1 MAAAGG
7 CFFRI
12 KESYASLSPKE
23 QQIADYL
30 TQHPR
35 QASGM
40 SLEELAQACGSS
52 VSSVMR
58 LCKALKLSGYKE
70 LMKSLCGELS
80 VLEEN
85 REFEDIHPGDDP
97 EAVMSHLLTSDF
109 GALRTTMEMNDAAE
123 LERAVSLLCR
133 ARRTDFYGVGSSG
146 LVALDASNK
155 FGRIGKVAVA
165 NTDPHNQYI
174 TSLSLRKGDAAA
186 AGGPPPAGTA
196 RSGPG

>member
-12 KESYASLSPKE
+12 KESYESLSPKE

-58 LCKALKLSGYKE
+58 LCKALKLSGYK
-70 LMKSLCGELS
+70 
-80 VLEEN
+80 
-85 REFEDIHPGDDP
+85 
-97 EAVMSHLLTSDF
+97 
-109 GALRTTMEMNDAAE
+109 
-123 LERAVSLLCR
+123 
-133 ARRTDFYGVGSSG
+133 
-146 LVALDASNK
+146 
-155 FGRIGKVAVA
+155 
-165 NTDPHNQYI
+165 
-174 TSLSLRKGDAAA
+174 
-186 AGGPPPAGTA
+186 
-196 RSGPG
+196 

>member
-80 VLEEN
+80 CWRN
-85 REFEDIHPGDDP
+85 TGN
-97 EAVMSHLLTSDF
+97 
-109 GALRTTMEMNDAAE
+109 LRISTPATTP
-123 LERAVSLLCR
+123 
-133 ARRTDFYGVGSSG
+133 RR
-146 LVALDASNK
+146 
-155 FGRIGKVAVA
+155 
-165 NTDPHNQYI
+165 
-174 TSLSLRKGDAAA
+174 
-186 AGGPPPAGTA
+186 
-196 RSGPG
+196 

>member
-97 EAVMSHLLTSDF
+97 EAVMNHLLTSDF
-109 GALRTTMEMNDAAE
+109 GALRTTMEMNDAA
-123 LERAVSLLCR
+123 
-133 ARRTDFYGVGSSG
+133 
-146 LVALDASNK
+146 
-155 FGRIGKVAVA
+155 
-165 NTDPHNQYI
+165 
-174 TSLSLRKGDAAA
+174 
-186 AGGPPPAGTA
+186 
-196 RSGPG
+196 